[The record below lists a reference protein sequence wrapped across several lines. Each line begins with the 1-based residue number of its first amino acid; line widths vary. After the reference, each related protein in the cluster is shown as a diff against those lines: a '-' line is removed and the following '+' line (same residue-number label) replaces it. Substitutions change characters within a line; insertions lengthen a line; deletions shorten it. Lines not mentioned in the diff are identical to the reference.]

1 MQHDD
6 TDLALK
12 NFIVFEGIDG
22 SGTTTQLRRL
32 AAAMERNGLPHI
44 ATAEPTSR
52 PEGALIRQILKGDLE
67 ADPGTVAYLFAADR
81 HQHLH
86 GKDGML
92 EAIARGKVVLC
103 DRYALSSLAYQGI
116 TCGEDLPLLLN
127 SGFPAPGLTLFF
139 KIAPETAMSRVKS
152 RSQLE
157 IYEILHMQ
165 ELVSRAYDEVVARAR
180 ERGWNIALIDAER
193 PVEAVTSQILAAVER
208 HLGRTLGK

>member
-32 AAAMERNGLPHI
+32 AAAMERNDLPHM

-92 EAIARGKVVLC
+92 EAIACGKVVLC
-103 DRYALSSLAYQGI
+103 
-116 TCGEDLPLLLN
+116 
-127 SGFPAPGLTLFF
+127 
-139 KIAPETAMSRVKS
+139 
-152 RSQLE
+152 
-157 IYEILHMQ
+157 
-165 ELVSRAYDEVVARAR
+165 
-180 ERGWNIALIDAER
+180 
-193 PVEAVTSQILAAVER
+193 
-208 HLGRTLGK
+208 